1 MIRRAVVA
9 DKMRVLMMAR
19 SFHVAAGL
27 PFALHAAHASLV
39 FDACL
44 TDVDRVC
51 LVYDVDG
58 TAQGVLAAQ
67 AGAHP
72 FGPFK
77 VATEIMWWI
86 EPAHRGRAALHMI
99 AAYEAWAR
107 ERGCSFANLVGLGA
121 DPITTKLYERCG
133 YAAAERHFMKPLAAR

>member
-1 MIRRAVVA
+1 MIRHAVA
-9 DKMRVLMMAR
+9 GDKMRALMMAR
-19 SFHVAAGL
+19 SFHAAAGM
-27 PFALHAAHASLV
+27 PFAFQAAHASLV
-39 FDACL
+39 FDTCL

-51 LVYDVDG
+51 IIYDVDC

-86 EPAHRGRAALHMI
+86 EPAHRGRAALRMI
-99 AAYEAWAR
+99 GAYEDWAR
-107 ERGCSFANLVGLGA
+107 AQGCAFANLVGLGSE
-121 DPITTKLYERCG
+121 PVTTNLYERCG